1 MLKFITSTLYGT
13 LLGFSL
19 MVITVAVVDA
29 HNPGFTSYA
38 LVAFF
43 FGFAMPFVRWAD
55 KAWKVKTLK
64 EEARL
69 EAELNRIRNS

>member
-1 MLKFITSTLYGT
+1 MLKLITSTIYGT
-13 LLGFSL
+13 LLGFSFL
-19 MVITVAVVDA
+19 AIAVGVLDA
-29 HNPGFTSYA
+29 NDPNFGAYT

-55 KAWKVKTLK
+55 KAWKIKNLK

-69 EAELNRIRNS
+69 EAELNKLRNA